1 LRTSRS
7 VHTHDQRTKG
17 IEKHACSTLAAQR
30 CNVFYL
36 RAKQGG
42 DDAGRLDTAAAMDFS
57 LTDTQQEIA
66 RLAGRLLDH
75 GRSDPWN
82 ELGQSGLLALS
93 LPVELGGEGFG
104 VMDTAVLLAEIGR
117 RAAAV
122 PALATLM
129 TGMLPIVRW
138 GDGDLQRA
146 LLLPAATGE
155 LILTAGLREPSD
167 PLPREPA
174 ATVTE
179 GSVSGTKVGVPYCE
193 QARHVLLPVTFAELA
208 GGDDP
213 RAVTG
218 VVIIDPTADGACMTR
233 TPSAADSPE
242 YTLRLDRVRVEHVL
256 GGADCLED
264 LSQLAVAGA
273 CCLADGALSAALA
286 LTRDHVASRRQFGRP
301 LATFQA
307 VAQQIADV
315 YIASRTL
322 HLATLSACWLLDTG
336 RDAGR
341 DLGVAGYWCAHE
353 APRSV
358 RTCHHL
364 HGGTGMDV
372 SYPLHHFSAL
382 ISDLVRFVGG
392 ADYQLERQACSS
404 T

>member
-1 LRTSRS
+1 
-7 VHTHDQRTKG
+7 
-17 IEKHACSTLAAQR
+17 
-30 CNVFYL
+30 
-36 RAKQGG
+36 
-42 DDAGRLDTAAAMDFS
+42 MDFS

-66 RLAGRLLDH
+66 RLAAQLLDD
-75 GRSDPWN
+75 GKADPWK
-82 ELGQSGLLALS
+82 ELAQSGLLALS

-104 VMDTAVLLAEIGR
+104 VMDSAVLLAEIGR
-117 RAAAV
+117 RAAPV

-138 GDGDLQRA
+138 GDDDLRRA
-146 LLLPAATGE
+146 LLPPAAAGE
-155 LILTAGLREPSD
+155 MILTAGLREPSD
-167 PLPREPA
+167 PLPRVPA
-174 ATVTE
+174 VTVTE
-179 GSVSGTKVGVPYCE
+179 GTVSGTKVGVPYCA
-193 QARHVLLPVTFAELA
+193 QAGRVLLPVTCAELA
-208 GGDDP
+208 GG
-213 RAVTG
+213 TG
-218 VVIIDPTADGACMTR
+218 VVIIDPTADGAFVTP
-233 TPSAADSPE
+233 TPSAAGAPE
-242 YTLRLDRVRVEHVL
+242 CTLRLDRVRVEHVL

-286 LTRDHVASRRQFGRP
+286 LTRNHVASRRQFGRP

-322 HLATLSACWLLDTG
+322 HLATVSACWLLDTG
-336 RDAGR
+336 RDASG
-341 DLGVAGYWCAHE
+341 DLAVAGYWCAQE

-364 HGGTGMDV
+364 HGGTGMDTT
-372 SYPLHHFSAL
+372 YPLHHFSAL
-382 ISDLVRFVGG
+382 ISDLVRFLGG